1 MKYTTFIIITI
12 LFFSNSFAKLLDQ
25 AIVII
30 ENDVITQSEFE
41 KKFNFIMN
49 QYRVAGQ
56 PAPSNIKTLKKQI
69 LEHMI
74 NTRLQLQYAE
84 RNGLEVKEWMIDKAM
99 ENMAKKN
106 GVTLTEFREQII
118 NQGLNYKIYRSV
130 MREDLITREVQ
141 RRIISNRV
149 RISQKEIKEFVKH
162 QSHVFKENNEYKIS
176 NILVALSETPSINE
190 NLEAKK
196 KILMIKNKFINGEK
210 FSNLAKNYSDS
221 GNALSRGN
229 LGWKKISQ
237 IPKMFLKDLE
247 KLNSGQISN
256 IIKSSNGYYLF
267 YLEDKKEMKNI
278 EIKERKTRHILIKTN
293 AIVTN
298 EIAFNKLKE
307 LKKRIERGESFANLA
322 RAHSD
327 DTMSAANGGMLG
339 WAAAGSF
346 VPEYEDQ
353 LDKLPLNKISEPF
366 SSQFGWH
373 IMELLE
379 KRNQDN
385 TEAIMK
391 NLAKRHITASRSG
404 EIIDSWI
411 IELKSKNY
419 VKYID
424 EKSSK
429 NNISIDNKA
438 INYDEINKQLW
449 DPFSE

>member
-12 LFFSNSFAKLLDQ
+12 LFFSNSFAKLIDH

-176 NILVALSETPSINE
+176 NILVALSETPSMNE